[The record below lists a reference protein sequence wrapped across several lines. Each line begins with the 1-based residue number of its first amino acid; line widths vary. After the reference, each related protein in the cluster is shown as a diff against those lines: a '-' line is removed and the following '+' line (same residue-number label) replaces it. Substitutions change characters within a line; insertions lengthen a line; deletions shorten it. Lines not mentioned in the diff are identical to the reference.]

1 MNIDKHNQATRK
13 CMNCGE
19 KETGTISCLIDSM
32 PICNECK
39 KNRIHINR
47 NGKERV
53 R

>member
-1 MNIDKHNQATRK
+1 MNIDKHNHATIK

-19 KETGTISCLIDSM
+19 KVEGTISYLMNTI